1 MAMIKGLVWW
11 LGGGS
16 VVAAGVA
23 AYVVVNDRPGTVPN
37 TAPPGEISPVEGPSQ
52 DVASAPSP
60 APAAPEPQAESA
72 DIPADPDSTVEIA
85 EAPAPP
91 AFDVVRVARDGAA
104 LVAGSAMPGAAIN
117 LRVDGAV
124 VAQAMADS
132 AGQFVA
138 IFSLGTSEAAQMM
151 TLEMEDAEGNVT
163 QAVDTVILTPRL
175 PQPPEQLAS
184 LAPETADNAP
194 DAPEVAPLPERAP
207 EASAEA
213 PVQAA
218 PGVQA
223 EDPVAE
229 TASLSSPEI
238 TSVPDVALP
247 AFSDETVSDAP
258 ASEDAPLG
266 QDATSDEVEG
276 GDTSPM
282 VSVPEA
288 PVPEAPLEPTSIADA
303 PEAVAEAALDTQT
316 ASAPEQPR
324 PAAPV
329 GVETPEVTP
338 EAPVVAQTEAAAPVT
353 ETPDAQAQEVPQE
366 SAAELPTAF
375 LLRGDGQVEVLDPG
389 PNVMDNVVIDTISY
403 SESGDV
409 QISGRA
415 AGVNPQADLRIYL
428 DNRAI
433 ATARAEAGDWRLDLP
448 AIAPG
453 VYTLR
458 VDQLSEGGDVAS
470 RFETPFQREDPAR
483 VAAAQA
489 QIDAQNDAQAQAE
502 AQEPSVPGGETQI
515 APPAPD
521 AAQGEG
527 GDAPAVTA
535 APATT
540 PDEPLAPD
548 AEEPAQIAVLDRSD
562 MTGTGT
568 GAQSSGQTS
577 DESRPAP
584 QGDSRGA
591 APAATDAQASA
602 SAAPPPPA
610 QSTQTRIETAAPPA
624 SAGTEP
630 DGAAPDNRTRPVP
643 ATAPRVMPTD
653 PQPAARVATDMP
665 SSSPP
670 TTPAPSVSLI
680 TVQPGHTLWHI
691 SRERYGQG
699 EQYVIIYRAN
709 RSQIRD
715 PDLIYPGQIFSL
727 PDR

>member
-11 LGGGS
+11 LGGSS

-37 TAPPGEISPVEGPSQ
+37 TAPNTAPAGETSPVEGPSQ
-52 DVASAPSP
+52 DVASARSP
-60 APAAPEPQAESA
+60 APAAPEAQAES
-72 DIPADPDSTVEIA
+72 PDNTAEIA

-194 DAPEVAPLPERAP
+194 DAPEVAPVPERAP
-207 EASAEA
+207 EASTEA
-213 PVQAA
+213 PAQAA
-218 PGVQA
+218 PGDQA
-223 EDPVAE
+223 ADPVAE
-229 TASLSSPEI
+229 TASVPSPE
-238 TSVPDVALP
+238 TTPVPDVADP
-247 AFSDETVSDAP
+247 DSSGETASDAP
-258 ASEDAPLG
+258 ASEDVPSGAV
-266 QDATSDEVEG
+266 AV

-282 VSVPEA
+282 VLVLEA
-288 PVPEAPLEPTSIADA
+288 PVPEAPVEPPLIADA
-303 PEAVAEAALDTQT
+303 PEAVAEAAPNTQT
-316 ASAPEQPR
+316 GSAPELPR
-324 PAAPV
+324 TAAPV
-329 GVETPEVTP
+329 AEEAPDLTS
-338 EAPVVAQTEAAAPVT
+338 EAPVVAQTEAAAPAP
-353 ETPDAQAQEVPQE
+353 ETPVAQAQDAPQE
-366 SAAELPTAF
+366 STAELPTAF

-458 VDQLSEGGDVAS
+458 VDQLSDGGDVAS

-489 QIDAQNDAQAQAE
+489 QIDAQNDAQAQGE
-502 AQEPSVPGGETQI
+502 AQEPSVPGGEAQN
-515 APPAPD
+515 ASPAPD

-527 GDAPAVTA
+527 GDAPAVMVE
-535 APATT
+535 PATT
-540 PDEPLAPD
+540 PGEPPAPET
-548 AEEPAQIAVLDRSD
+548 EEPAQIAVLDRPE
-562 MTGTGT
+562 MAETGT
-568 GAQSSGQTS
+568 GAQIRGQTS
-577 DESRPAP
+577 DESRPVP
-584 QGDSRGA
+584 QGDSRVS
-591 APAATDAQASA
+591 APAATDSQASA
-602 SAAPPPPA
+602 SAAPQPSA
-610 QSTQTRIETAAPPA
+610 QPTQTRTETAAPPA

-630 DGAAPDNRTRPVP
+630 DGAAPDNSMRPVP
-643 ATAPRVMPTD
+643 ATVPTD
-653 PQPAARVATDMP
+653 TQSDMQPAASVASDTP
-665 SSSPP
+665 PSSPP